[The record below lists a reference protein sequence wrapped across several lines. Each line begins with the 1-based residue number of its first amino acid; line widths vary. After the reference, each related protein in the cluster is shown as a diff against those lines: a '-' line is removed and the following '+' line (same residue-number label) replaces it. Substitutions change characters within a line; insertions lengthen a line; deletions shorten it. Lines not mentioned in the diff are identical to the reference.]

1 MLIGLALNCLL
12 KQQQNIRRITVEDFF
27 ILTGVTLVVFMVFV
41 APIWLILHYR
51 SKKQVSQGL
60 SETELR
66 SLQKLSERAELMAD
80 RIQTLESILDAEAPD
95 WRTRA

>member
-1 MLIGLALNCLL
+1 MI
-12 KQQQNIRRITVEDFF
+12 
-27 ILTGVTLVVFMVFV
+27 VFMVVV

-60 SETELR
+60 SETEIR
-66 SLQKLSERAELMAD
+66 SLQNLSEKAELMAD

-95 WRTRA
+95 WRNRA